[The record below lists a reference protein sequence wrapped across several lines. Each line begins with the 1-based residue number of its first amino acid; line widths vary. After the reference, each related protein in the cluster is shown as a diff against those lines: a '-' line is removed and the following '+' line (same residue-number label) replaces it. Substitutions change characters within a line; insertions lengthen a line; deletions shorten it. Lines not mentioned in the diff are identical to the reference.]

1 MMFEPSHNVA
11 KVARGLKVASPKVIV
26 PQKVA
31 NQMANVVN
39 ALKVNLVVKATA
51 VLKQVRRAMA
61 NVVVTETADQKM
73 DRHVTVIADR
83 MVPRRVMANVA
94 QMVMDVVS
102 RQRRYSSKCS
112 IGTKMA

>member
-11 KVARGLKVASPKVIV
+11 KVARG
-26 PQKVA
+26 QKVA

-39 ALKVNLVVKATA
+39 DLKVNLVVKATA
-51 VLKQVRRAMA
+51 VLKQVRR
-61 NVVVTETADQKM
+61 
-73 DRHVTVIADR
+73 
-83 MVPRRVMANVA
+83 VMANVA
-94 QMVMDVVS
+94 QMVKDVVS